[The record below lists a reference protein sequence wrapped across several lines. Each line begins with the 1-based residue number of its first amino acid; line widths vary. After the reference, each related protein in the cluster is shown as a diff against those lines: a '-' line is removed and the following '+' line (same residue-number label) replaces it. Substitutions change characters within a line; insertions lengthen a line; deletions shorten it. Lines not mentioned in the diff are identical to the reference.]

1 MKRIKRLFAL
11 LMTLAMVF
19 GSLPA
24 SVFAADEATRQAEG
38 SQAVMLV
45 LDCSSEMQGGRLD
58 VLKSSVSQFCEK
70 VLAQKPD
77 TMIGIVRCE
86 WGSALTVA
94 DPTNDLAMLQE
105 KINNLNYGGGV
116 DLYDGLTKA
125 NEALQS
131 TDMQDKAIVIMSASH
146 SQDLEYL
153 DEEGPYTQE
162 DTPGYR
168 YWQEAN
174 AVYNLAQTLP
184 YHIYTI
190 GVKSYFD
197 DHLGGW
203 QENFLKYVMIDL
215 QNIGYTWAETEE
227 EWVTAFNAA
236 ANAVLGD
243 GGIID
248 NEDNRLTFG
257 TDTWGFKN
265 FGDTKD
271 SIWWGEVD
279 KSHKD
284 FITDEDKGALLQ
296 GLSPSVRLYVQERIN
311 ESGSGGH
318 CYGIA
323 TTTILDKMRVIN
335 INDYGVEGTLGA
347 VKEVNDSLH
356 TKLCYYQLLQFLPPV
371 KMDVQRFQHQS
382 SLEQLQEIIR
392 ETKQVKYGQAPV
404 EVEFGEDNWGAH
416 AVVAYDVKHGNYTS
430 SSGFTY
436 DSRILIYDSNYPEND
451 PANDTEMSILYND
464 GTDQWEIPK
473 YLDEGLTYK
482 NPHAYLK
489 RSANQ
494 ISELDVKNYE
504 AASEAYQN
512 ELIIRDEINADLKQG
527 LIETIWQINGPLG
540 YSGELQHYH
549 DTETIDEGFMPALHI
564 VLPDDNAPYSLTTQ
578 RGQAETL
585 DYAIQYADSYQS
597 VTADA
602 AVSTDFDPSGKAT
615 ITGNAGDFELTIADD
630 ALNGDTFDTF
640 TISGDNPGNYAVET
654 QESGAIITGDDL
666 HNLLITADG
675 ADTKKQIAVNTDE
688 TTVRVDEK
696 DGDIAVY
703 ADADG
708 DGTYKNEIAV
718 SDDDA
723 YPGGYPLGD
732 IDESLTINAADALQA
747 LRHSVKE
754 IELTDTAFTRG
765 NVAKAGN
772 GKEEAIDASDA
783 LDILR
788 FSVKEI
794 DHFE

>member
-11 LMTLAMVF
+11 LMTLVLVF

-105 KINNLNYGGGV
+105 KIDNLNYGGGV

-168 YWQEAN
+168 YWRDAN

-243 GGIID
+243 RGIID

-265 FGDTKD
+265 LGDTKD
-271 SIWWGEVD
+271 SIWWDEIDQSHEDYISDWD
-279 KSHKD
+279 KVFLFDGLDASWRKNMEE
-284 FITDEDKGALLQ
+284 ILEKKG
-296 GLSPSVRLYVQERIN
+296 SN
-311 ESGSGGH
+311 GH
-318 CYGIA
+318 CYGMSA
-323 TTTILDKMRVIN
+323 TAVLDKMRVID
-335 INDYGVEGTLGA
+335 INDYGVEGTLGT
-347 VKEVNDSLH
+347 VKDINDTLRS
-356 TKLCYYQLLQFLPPV
+356 KLCYYQVLQFLPQV
-371 KMDVQRFQHQS
+371 TTA
-382 SLEQLQEIIR
+382 QE
-392 ETKQVKYGQAPV
+392 
-404 EVEFGEDNWGAH
+404 
-416 AVVAYDVKHGNYTS
+416 
-430 SSGFTY
+430 
-436 DSRILIYDSNYPEND
+436 
-451 PANDTEMSILYND
+451 
-464 GTDQWEIPK
+464 
-473 YLDEGLTYK
+473 
-482 NPHAYLK
+482 
-489 RSANQ
+489 
-494 ISELDVKNYE
+494 
-504 AASEAYQN
+504 
-512 ELIIRDEINADLKQG
+512 
-527 LIETIWQINGPLG
+527 
-540 YSGELQHYH
+540 
-549 DTETIDEGFMPALHI
+549 
-564 VLPDDNAPYSLTTQ
+564 
-578 RGQAETL
+578 
-585 DYAIQYADSYQS
+585 
-597 VTADA
+597 
-602 AVSTDFDPSGKAT
+602 
-615 ITGNAGDFELTIADD
+615 
-630 ALNGDTFDTF
+630 
-640 TISGDNPGNYAVET
+640 
-654 QESGAIITGDDL
+654 
-666 HNLLITADG
+666 
-675 ADTKKQIAVNTDE
+675 
-688 TTVRVDEK
+688 
-696 DGDIAVY
+696 DI
-703 ADADG
+703 
-708 DGTYKNEIAV
+708 
-718 SDDDA
+718 
-723 YPGGYPLGD
+723 
-732 IDESLTINAADALQA
+732 
-747 LRHSVKE
+747 
-754 IELTDTAFTRG
+754 
-765 NVAKAGN
+765 
-772 GKEEAIDASDA
+772 
-783 LDILR
+783 
-788 FSVKEI
+788 
-794 DHFE
+794 